1 MFSDR
6 SRYKSVA
13 TNQFEFDDGR
23 IVTYVRFRVG
33 TRPGLLGYHKRLEE
47 QRLDHLANFYLKD
60 PTRFW
65 LLCDAN
71 ECPSPHALGAR
82 ELIAIPTQER

>member
-6 SRYKSVA
+6 SRYKTVPTA
-13 TNQFEFDDGR
+13 QAVLRDGR
-23 IVTYVRFRVG
+23 VVTYVCFPA
-33 TRPGLLGYHKRLEE
+33 RPVPPLLGYHKRNEE

-60 PTRFW
+60 PARFW

-71 ECPSPHALGAR
+71 ERPSPHALGVR
-82 ELIAIPTQER
+82 DLIAIPREER